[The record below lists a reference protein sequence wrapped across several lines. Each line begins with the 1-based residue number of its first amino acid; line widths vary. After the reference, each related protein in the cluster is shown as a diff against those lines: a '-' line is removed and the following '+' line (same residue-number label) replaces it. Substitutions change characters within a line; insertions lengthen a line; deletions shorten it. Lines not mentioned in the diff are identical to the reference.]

1 MELTLIQKVVVVVI
15 PVLLAITV
23 HEAAHGWM
31 ASRLGDKT
39 AKMLGRVTLNPLPHI
54 DPFGTIIL
62 PLLMF
67 LYTPVMFGWA
77 KPVPVDWRNFKEP
90 RKDMGLVALAG
101 PGSNLIMAVIWAI
114 IAKVGGLL
122 YTISEGVAV
131 PLMLM
136 GAAGVLINALL
147 MALNI
152 LPIPPL
158 DGGRML
164 NAVLSPKQSMQYSK
178 LEPFGLYIVIGL
190 LLSGIMWGWFLGP
203 IVGFTID
210 ILPASDIV
218 VRMIQILSTPTP

>member
-31 ASRLGDKT
+31 AARLGDQT

-54 DPFGTIIL
+54 DPFGTVIL

-67 LYTPVMFGWA
+67 LFAPIIFGWA
-77 KPVPVDWRNFKEP
+77 KPVPVDWRNFKNP
-90 RKDMGLVALAG
+90 KKDMGLVALAG

-114 IAKVGGLL
+114 ITKIGGLL
-122 YTISEGVAV
+122 TPVVEGIAV

-136 GAAGVLINALL
+136 GAAGVLINSVL

-152 LPIPPL
+152 MPIPPL
-158 DGGRML
+158 DGGRVL
-164 NAVLSPKQSMQYSK
+164 NALLPPKQSMQYSK
-178 LEPFGLYIVIGL
+178 IEPFGLYIVIGL
-190 LLSGIMWGWFLGP
+190 LISGILWGVLWP

-210 ILPASDIV
+210 ILPASEIV
-218 VRMIQILSTPTP
+218 IRMLQILSTSSS